1 MAHEAQ
7 GLDSFLTQLNHI
19 RTLLTALCSSSLV
32 FPTSMEVP
40 QFVLE
45 SKHSEMPGKGL
56 LIGAQ

>member
-1 MAHEAQ
+1 MAHKAQ

-19 RTLLTALCSSSLV
+19 RTLLADPSSSSLV
-32 FPTSMEVP
+32 FPTSVEVP

-56 LIGAQ
+56 LVGAQ